1 MSKKIQWKRTCAVIM
16 SVCMAA
22 SNLMITDVRAEEKET
37 AEIISGEYVI
47 LADNTQDDIVEEV
60 AQEKE
65 IVQSEEAVVYE
76 AELSKQE
83 IKELEQEEITV
94 EENIFLF
101 GAESKK
107 HAKKHSKEEKKL
119 SKKEIKEKQEQ
130 YKKKRQL
137 AEELFKDDTKE
148 QGTDWNYQMIN
159 SDEAEETDT
168 QKQAVKVAILDSGVE
183 LLSGIPVS
191 GSVNLVEEE
200 QDLPYYMNDM
210 TGHGTAVAD
219 IVHQIC
225 PDAQLY
231 AVRVLDRENKGRLSD
246 IVEGIYWCIDH
257 EIDII
262 NMSFGTSK
270 DSEILQSAIAEASA
284 HGIMIVGSAGNG
296 GSESDVEYPAAF
308 EEVIAVGAVD
318 TSAKRTQESAT
329 GPEVELVA
337 PGEQIL
343 TKSMLGM
350 ETVNS
355 GTSMAAPH
363 VTGAAA
369 VLMQQD
375 SEKSSEQIRE
385 ALKESGNPLGD
396 EEEYGNGI
404 VDVAYAQEILEE
416 MPEEGSTLS
425 ENTVSGNTTLEEA
438 VREPVET
445 FEEIDY
451 VEGRWGTDQH
461 RELVKQGLKEY
472 GGFNS
477 KEIKIFKAGA
487 VYQDSNLGK
496 IKGAKY
502 FPEWHGRYDSNYVA
516 NFIFATKIAKKA
528 GDTSNISRARGQSV
542 DKYNSMKNAVSTS
555 GINGVKWARIFEE
568 KTGYDYKA
576 QSKETKKRWR
586 KLFLYG
592 MAAHI
597 ATDVFAHS
605 TMYKDGNGQYIIID
619 HTDKRADNP
628 SVYPNRYK
636 CAELTAYWVVQECQ
650 ENWTGDVLD
659 FSAYGEKCWKGFY
672 LKEILYYANEA
683 DNCYGTD
690 WLKEEYKAVDYST
703 NPIKWKDCV
712 EIAIPMYE
720 TAR

>member
-1 MSKKIQWKRTCAVIM
+1 M
-16 SVCMAA
+16 
-22 SNLMITDVRAEEKET
+22 
-37 AEIISGEYVI
+37 
-47 LADNTQDDIVEEV
+47 

-101 GAESKK
+101 GADSKK
-107 HAKKHSKEEKKL
+107 HAKKHLKEEKKL

-159 SDEAEETDT
+159 SDETEETDT

-183 LLSGIPVS
+183 LLSRIPVS

-416 MPEEGSTLS
+416 MPEENTLS
-425 ENTVSGNTTLEEA
+425 ENSISDNTVSGTPVLEEA
-438 VREPVET
+438 EREPVET

-451 VEGRWGTDQH
+451 VEGRWKGRDH
-461 RELVKQGLKEY
+461 RNLIQQGIDDYY
-472 GGFNS
+472 GFTN

-487 VYQDSNLGK
+487 VYPDAPQSQMQ
-496 IKGAKY
+496 GAHLY
-502 FPEWHGRYDSNYVA
+502 PEWHGHYSENYVS

-528 GDTSNISRARGQSV
+528 GDTSSLSRAKGQSV
-542 DKYNSMKNAVSTS
+542 NMYNRMKNAISTT
-555 GINGVKWARIFEE
+555 GINGIKWAKIFENE
-568 KTGYDYKA
+568 LGYDYKA
-576 QSKETKKRWR
+576 QDKKTKKWWR

-592 MAAHI
+592 MAAHT

-605 TMYKDGNGQYIIID
+605 SAYKDGGGQYVIID
-619 HTDKRADNP
+619 HSHGAD
-628 SVYPNRYK
+628 SLEVYPNRYK
-636 CAELTAYWVVQECQ
+636 CAELTAFYVVQECR
-650 ENWTGDVLD
+650 ENWIGDPID
-659 FSAYGEKCWKGFY
+659 FSSDGYKCWKGFY
-672 LKEILYYANEA
+672 LKEILYYVNEA
-683 DNCYGTD
+683 DNFYGTD
-690 WLKEEYKAVDYST
+690 CLKDMYKAVDYST
-703 NPIKWKDCV
+703 NPIKWKD
-712 EIAIPMYE
+712 Y
-720 TAR
+720 